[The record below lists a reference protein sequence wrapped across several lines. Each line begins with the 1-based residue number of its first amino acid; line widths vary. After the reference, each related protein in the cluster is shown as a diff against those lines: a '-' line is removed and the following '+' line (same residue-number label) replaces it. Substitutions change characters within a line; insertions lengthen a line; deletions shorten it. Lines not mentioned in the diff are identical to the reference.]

1 MKIMFQVFAKKLFGV
16 HYERLGNMLVIEFV
30 IFLGLYYSGF
40 RVKISSEVLYLM
52 SSLFTAGVMW
62 QALSSK
68 DNAEN
73 MMNMYMLPLQKKTF
87 LFSYLF
93 ALGIYTWFT
102 KTGVLFAVLC
112 AVSPW
117 NVTILLGS
125 SICVSNAIVM
135 TACIYSWRK
144 HWKAGAVW
152 AAVSLVMV
160 CRGSDWIFFLPV
172 VAGNFCMAV
181 LLLGQTDEYSFFNR
195 ENQHKSAMQLKN
207 RYSVCRYLC
216 RYLMGHK
223 NYLMNTVVMWG
234 VSFGLPIFLR
244 QMQSTFFLPMGFAL
258 LSFHTPICILISCD
272 PELGQAISFLPGQK
286 KMFFAPYCLFI
297 FSCNMMADVLY
308 LFSWQIQVGGVNI
321 GFLLEAIVLA
331 LISAVGSVLL
341 EMFYPIRNWKI
352 ESDLWHH
359 PRKYVVPV
367 FLMLLAGMMLL

>member
-1 MKIMFQVFAKKLFGV
+1 MKIIFQVFAKKLFGV
-16 HYERLGNMLVIEFV
+16 HYERLGNTLVIEFV

-40 RVKISSEVLYLM
+40 RVQISPEVLYLM
-52 SSLFTAGVMW
+52 ISLFTAGVMW

-93 ALGIYTWFT
+93 ALGVYTWFT

-117 NVTILLGS
+117 NVTNLLGS
-125 SICVSNAIVM
+125 IICVCNAIVI
-135 TACIYSWRK
+135 TACIYSWRN

-152 AAVSLVMV
+152 AVVSLVMI
-160 CRGSDWIFFLPV
+160 CRGWDWIFFLPV
-172 VAGNFCMAV
+172 AVGNFCLAV
-181 LLLGQTDEYSFFNR
+181 LLLGHTDVYSFFIR
-195 ENQHKSAMQLKN
+195 EKQHKSVIQLKN

-216 RYLMGHK
+216 RYLMGYK
-223 NYLMNTVVMWG
+223 NYLMNTAVMWG

-244 QMQSTFFLPMGFAL
+244 QMQSTIFLPMGFSL

-272 PELGQAISFLPGQK
+272 PALGQAISFLPRQK

-297 FSCNMMADVLY
+297 FLCNMMADALY
-308 LFSWQIQVGGVNI
+308 LFSWEIQVGGVNI
-321 GFLLEAIVLA
+321 DFLLEAIVFA

-367 FLMLLAGMMLL
+367 FLMLLAGTMLL